1 MKVESLSAVVFFSR
15 DPERLAEFYRSRIGI
30 PFEHRSHGPMR
41 DHIEGWLEGI
51 HFAVLKGAPAEG
63 EGRGVAPTFR
73 VRGLDAWV
81 GDLGQSGVTPVR
93 EIIDLGEGKR
103 LASFRDPDG
112 NLFSLIDLGF

>member
-1 MKVESLSAVVFFSR
+1 
-15 DPERLAEFYRSRIGI
+15 
-30 PFEHRSHGPMR
+30 
-41 DHIEGWLEGI
+41 
-51 HFAVLKGAPAEG
+51 
-63 EGRGVAPTFR
+63 

-81 GDLGQSGVTPVR
+81 GDLGQSGVTAVR